1 MRKVVHLSSVIAA
14 VLVASTVSAFAACNT
29 GKGQFCLTKVQY
41 YDQQNRSYPE
51 SQRDTYGRDYDQ
63 RAYQQQDYRQRD
75 YQQQRQEYERRLR
88 EYKQQ
93 RQAYD
98 RRYHSGSQQYYPDSS
113 SRAYSD
119 QYGRGY
125 DSNAYGQQTYNP
137 SPDYPNRRASPYP
150 YYQDGN

>member
-1 MRKVVHLSSVIAA
+1 MRKVVHLSAVIAA
-14 VLVASTVSAFAACNT
+14 VLVTSTVSAFAACNT
-29 GKGQFCLTKVQY
+29 GQSQFCLTKVQY

-63 RAYQQQDYRQRD
+63 QAYRQRD
-75 YQQQRQEYERRLR
+75 YQQQRQDYERQLR

-98 RRYHSGSQQYYPDSS
+98 RRYHSGSQHYYPDSY

-119 QYGRGY
+119 PYSRGY

-137 SPDYPNRRASPYP
+137 SPEYPNRRSSRYP
-150 YYQDGN
+150 NYQDGN